1 MPRGIK
7 KEVIYSK
14 KGKILR
20 RKKKKRHNI
29 EATSFVIKMYP
40 KNEKWPKIS
49 TNIAIFY
56 QKMDIY
62 EGLSEIS
69 RPRKALRGQ
78 KLNLGQ
84 FSKLKDGIGV
94 AKSWKKS
101 QKLAFV
107 TKMYHLTMKWQKIQK
122 FFPQNQY
129 FVKGDR
135 YQE

>member
-20 RKKKKRHNI
+20 KKRHNI

-62 EGLSEIS
+62 EGLSELS

-94 AKSWKKS
+94 AKSWKNLKNWHS
-101 QKLAFV
+101 LLKC
-107 TKMYHLTMKWQKIQK
+107 II
-122 FFPQNQY
+122 
-129 FVKGDR
+129 
-135 YQE
+135 

>member
-1 MPRGIK
+1 MPPGIK
-7 KEVIYSK
+7 KGVIYSK
-14 KGKILR
+14 KGKIF
-20 RKKKKRHNI
+20 KKNKKRHNI

-62 EGLSEIS
+62 EGLSELS

-84 FSKLKDGIGV
+84 FPKLKDGIGV
-94 AKSWKKS
+94 AKSWKNLKNW
-101 QKLAFV
+101 
-107 TKMYHLTMKWQKIQK
+107 HLLLKCII
-122 FFPQNQY
+122 
-129 FVKGDR
+129 
-135 YQE
+135 

>member
-20 RKKKKRHNI
+20 KKKKDTI
-29 EATSFVIKMYP
+29 LKQPVSLLKCILKMKNDP
-40 KNEKWPKIS
+40 KLVQILLF
-49 TNIAIFY
+49 FY

-62 EGLSEIS
+62 EGLSELS

-84 FSKLKDGIGV
+84 FPKLKDGIGV
-94 AKSWKKS
+94 AKS
-101 QKLAFV
+101 
-107 TKMYHLTMKWQKIQK
+107 
-122 FFPQNQY
+122 
-129 FVKGDR
+129 
-135 YQE
+135 